1 MYVSGLIPIADSGSI
16 IELRVELF
24 NVIEIGVL
32 GLGAMTGAQAVSE
45 D

>member
-1 MYVSGLIPIADSGSI
+1 MYVSGLIPIAGSGSI

-24 NVIEIGVL
+24 NVIETGVI
-32 GLGAMTGAQAVSE
+32 GLGAMTGVQAVSE

>member
-1 MYVSGLIPIADSGSI
+1 MYVSGLIPIAGSWSI
-16 IELRVELF
+16 IGLRVELF
-24 NVIEIGVL
+24 DVIETGVI